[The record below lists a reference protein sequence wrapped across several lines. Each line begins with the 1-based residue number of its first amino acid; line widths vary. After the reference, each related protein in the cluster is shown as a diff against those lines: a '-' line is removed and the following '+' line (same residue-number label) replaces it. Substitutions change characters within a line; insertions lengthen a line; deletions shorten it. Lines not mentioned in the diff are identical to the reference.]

1 MADVDFREVEI
12 AKTMATIV
20 ETLATQTGDI
30 EIKIAAL
37 RAAAECLQQA
47 LQARTLSA
55 MLAQTLLPKGR

>member
-12 AKTMATIV
+12 ARTATAIV
-20 ETLATQTGDI
+20 ENLSQQTGDI

-55 MLAQTLLPKGR
+55 MLAQTLLPKGL